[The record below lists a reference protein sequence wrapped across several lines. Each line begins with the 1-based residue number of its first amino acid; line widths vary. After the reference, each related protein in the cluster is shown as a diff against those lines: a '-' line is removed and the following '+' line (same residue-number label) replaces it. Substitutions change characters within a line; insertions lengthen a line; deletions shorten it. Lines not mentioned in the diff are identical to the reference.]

1 MSIDKALKVGKI
13 AVWVWVGAVLV
24 FLVLAMVYGPE
35 LS

>member
-13 AVWVWVGAVLV
+13 AIWIWIGAVLT
-24 FLVLAMVYGPE
+24 FLVLAMVFGPE